1 MKRAVDRDTR
11 EYQELYFFLL
21 KTFMS
26 GDVEGK
32 GIVTPEAFDIMIEEA
47 AASPRRF
54 GLAPS
59 SEEMF
64 KTKEVSIH
72 IWIVKNLDSRYSGS
86 FGTVR
91 LNTVISQGPANMQTI
106 AIDMYDTEAH

>member
-1 MKRAVDRDTR
+1 MQISKKEFLRFMKRAVDRDTR

-32 GIVTPEAFDIMIEEA
+32 GVVTPEAFDIMIEEA

-64 KTKEVSIH
+64 KSKEVR
-72 IWIVKNLDSRYSGS
+72 NFLYTFERC
-86 FGTVR
+86 
-91 LNTVISQGPANMQTI
+91 
-106 AIDMYDTEAH
+106 